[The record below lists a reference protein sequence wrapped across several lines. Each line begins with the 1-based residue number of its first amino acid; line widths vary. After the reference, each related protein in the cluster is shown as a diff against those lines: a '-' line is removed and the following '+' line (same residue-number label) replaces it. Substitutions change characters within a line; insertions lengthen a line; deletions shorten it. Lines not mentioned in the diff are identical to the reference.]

1 MSDFLVAFFLLTR
14 VRDKT
19 DQATKIDC
27 LTSSFS
33 YESRISI

>member
-1 MSDFLVAFFLLTR
+1 MISSLPFFLLTR

-19 DQATKIDC
+19 GQATIIDC

-33 YESRISI
+33 YELRISI